1 MSNGVL
7 RDKRVFHIDSPDWNE
22 KYNRQG
28 MFSLVF
34 ASFESYV
41 AAVVQLECGIT
52 GAWHYGG
59 AKLVQEEAP
68 RRLKTSGWAAVR
80 LALSTTVRYAH
91 TLILIIVN

>member
-80 LALSTTVRYAH
+80 RALSTTVRYAH